1 MTLRK
6 IESKLNFKL
15 ILLVITLCMVISSS
29 HYNIHL
35 QGRNGERRSTT
46 ILQKQP
52 LNNDDFFYSASHIT
66 TPNSFQERRKF
77 IPCDEIT
84 EDDANS
90 GGDAGDTF
98 VDATDISEGNY
109 NGTINQ
115 EPNEKDYY
123 RFSVEKGVII
133 NITMI
138 PTNNSIN
145 FDLSLYSSEAT
156 LIKQNL
162 KAAGLRETIIW
173 STNIGGDY
181 YGLIAP
187 ADASQIGGYNF
198 SLSLTYQNDFLSNKD
213 AGNRIADALE
223 ISAGEANG
231 TLVAESDILDYYKV
245 NVEKG
250 TIIDVLLI
258 PTNIS
263 NLDLYLYHPDG
274 SELISS
280 TRVIGF
286 NESVYWSTGTAGN
299 YIIGVQLITET
310 TTNDYI
316 IPYKLSLNTLHQ
328 NDANSGTDAGASPEE
343 AFPIIPLTN
352 SIFNG
357 ELVGNSDTHD
367 FYTFD
372 CEYKSVINILLE
384 FPGDVNFDLA
394 LWNSSKME
402 VYSSRNL
409 LANETIAFKTLK
421 NDTYYLSV
429 EYISGERLKGNY
441 VLQIGLFKAE
451 TTETAPIDSNGNGN
465 GNMESLVII
474 LSSILVPLFIIIII
488 ILSIH
493 SFTDIRIPWLSD
505 QLDKHL
511 RKEGKIENVRSLKY
525 ALKIRDETI
534 DKLREEMIEKDAK
547 RAKDLETIHQLE
559 EDVKSKEKVLGRL
572 REENETGKQRLND
585 LESVND
591 DLANIIDSTI
601 RKQVGKSTTPTKVQ
615 VAQIASNLWLS
626 EERFQNYVRAVP
638 LLSKRYVLDQSKN
651 YILTREYAQELVRK
665 AYWKRVGAMHLK
677 KIKQVK
683 VASLARD
690 TDMDIETV
698 KEILRELVEKKEIP
712 APIHM
717 DRMAL
722 LLSISEELVAEI
734 TDMAQNTP
742 VISLKGISRSFDTS
756 IETTRIIFEKIT
768 EEGYANGEFINEDK
782 FVVMNL
788 LKNAIEV
795 EGSIQIADFAQIH
808 SLTKEEMKRIIEK
821 LVQQKEL
828 QGVFLAEDYFLSFNN
843 LPEKLIGVMEKGV
856 KDLRKGDTRRMVFDL
871 GSVVESIIKERLIL
885 DVREYDN
892 VEKLT
897 QYQEIVGTK
906 ELGRIIRAA
915 EDLKITLPGHVE
927 LKSLNRFWAQKIK
940 HTQPGELPYIPTI
953 EESRE
958 FLFESNRALNRLFIQ
973 KLPVQWK
980 IKIAKQLEEENS

>member
-1 MTLRK
+1 MTFRK
-6 IESKLNFKL
+6 KDRKL
-15 ILLVITLCMVISSS
+15 IVLIITLCTLISSS
-29 HYNIHL
+29 HYNNHIQGMNWDEKSVPLLQEKHL
-35 QGRNGERRSTT
+35 
-46 ILQKQP
+46 K
-52 LNNDDFFYSASHIT
+52 NNDEFHPSPFEKILCDFQN
-66 TPNSFQERRKF
+66 NSNSES
-77 IPCDEIT
+77 CDDQIAEN
-84 EDDANS
+84 DANS
-90 GGDAGDTF
+90 GDDAGDTF
-98 VDATDISEGNY
+98 VDATEISEGKY

-115 EPNEKDYY
+115 KANEKDYY
-123 RFSVEKGVII
+123 RFSVEKGIII
-133 NITMI
+133 NFTMI
-138 PTNNSIN
+138 PTNNSMN

-156 LIKQNL
+156 LIKQNI

-173 STNIGGDY
+173 STNIEGDY
-181 YGLIAP
+181 YGLISP
-187 ADASQIGGYNF
+187 ADEGQMGNYNF
-198 SLSLTYQNDFLSNKD
+198 SLTLTQQNDFMSNKD

-223 ISAGEANG
+223 ISASESNG

-245 NVEKG
+245 NMEKG
-250 TIIDVLLI
+250 TIIDVYLI

-280 TRVIGF
+280 TRIIGF
-286 NESVYWSTGTAGN
+286 NESVCWSTDTTGN
-299 YIIGVQLITET
+299 YIIGVQLAEV
-310 TTNDYI
+310 TTNEYI
-316 IPYKLSLNTLHQ
+316 IPYQLSLSTVQQ
-328 NDANSGTDAGASPEE
+328 NDGNSGTDAGGSPEE
-343 AFPIIPLTN
+343 AFPIIPLTK

-357 ELVGNSDTHD
+357 ELVGNSDTSD
-367 FYTFD
+367 FYTFVCD
-372 CEYKSVINILLE
+372 YRSVINVILE

-409 LANETIAFKTLK
+409 LANESISLKTLN

-441 VLQIGLFKAE
+441 SLQVGLFKAD
-451 TTETAPIDSNGNGN
+451 TTGNPPTDSTEIGGSNI
-465 GNMESLVII
+465 ESLVII
-474 LSSILVPLFIIIII
+474 LSSILVPIFIFIII

-493 SFTDIRIPWLSD
+493 SFTDVRIPWLSD

-511 RKEGKIENVRSLKY
+511 RREGKTENVRSLKY

-559 EDVKSKEKVLGRL
+559 EDLKSKEKVLKKL
-572 REENETGKQRLND
+572 REENEVGKQRLND

-601 RKQVGKSTTPTKVQ
+601 RKQVGKSNTPTKIK

-626 EERFQNYVRAVP
+626 EESFRNYIRAVP

-651 YILTREYAQELVRK
+651 YILTRDYAQELVRK

-683 VASLARD
+683 VASLASD
-690 TDMDIETV
+690 TNMSIKTV
-698 KEILRELVEKKEIP
+698 KELLRELVEKKEIP

-734 TDMAQNTP
+734 TDMAQNAP
-742 VISLKGISRSFDTS
+742 VISLRGVSKSFDTS
-756 IETTRIIFEKIT
+756 IETARIIFEKIT

-795 EGSIQIADFAQIH
+795 EGSIQIEEFAKIH
-808 SLTKEEMKRIIEK
+808 NLTKKEMHRIIEK
-821 LVQQKEL
+821 LIQQKEL
-828 QGVFLAEDYFLSFNN
+828 RGVFLSEEYFLSFNN
-843 LPEKLIGVMEKGV
+843 LPEKLIGVMEKAV
-856 KDLRKGDTRRMVFDL
+856 EDLRKGDTRRMVFDL

-897 QYQEIVGTK
+897 QYQEVVGTK

-927 LKSLNRFWAQKIK
+927 LKSLNRFWAQRIK

-980 IKIAKQLEEENS
+980 IKIAEQLKEESS